1 MSDLV
6 KGQDLQ
12 RGAARGGAA
21 RTAGDLDVLQV
32 LLVEDDAYAA
42 RTIERAF
49 AAEGVEV
56 TVARTLRE
64 ATTALHRNPSRY
76 HAVLLDLRLPD
87 GRGEA
92 LLPAIESCSPQ
103 PAVLITSAF
112 LPELDAGALEYRPA
126 AVAKPVTPSVLLRMV
141 RVVAQGYERP
151 VIRRFVTRFGLSKR
165 EAEVLG
171 LVAGGLK
178 PKEISERL
186 SCSEKTVY
194 SHLSQACAKA
204 QCGDYHA
211 LVARLFQFSCQCRGR
226 DDELQTFV
234 GAVYPRG
241 RPPRGGS

>member
-6 KGQDLQ
+6 NGQDVQ
-12 RGAARGGAA
+12 RGATRRRGARSD
-21 RTAGDLDVLQV
+21 GDASVLQV

-49 AAEGVEV
+49 TAEGVAV
-56 TVARTLRE
+56 TAARTLRT
-64 ATTALHRNPSRY
+64 ATAALRRNPSRY

-92 LLPAIESCSPQ
+92 LLPAIEACAPQ

-151 VIRRFVTRFGLSKR
+151 VIRRFVSRFGLSKR

-171 LVAGGLK
+171 LIAGGLK

-186 SCSEKTVY
+186 SCSERTVY
-194 SHLSQACAKA
+194 SHLSQSCSKA
-204 QCGDYHA
+204 QCSDYHA

-226 DDELQTFV
+226 DDEMQTFV

-241 RPPRGGS
+241 R